1 MARIL
6 LPCPPLLG
14 HLQPVLVVARA
25 LRRRGHQVDV
35 LTGPG
40 YADLVRAYGVTMRAL
55 PPAAMSRPLP
65 ASSPTVLAPRWVQAR
80 RDVLARFIV
89 PLAAQST
96 ALGMALESA
105 DYDVV
110 VADTAYLGALPLLLG
125 SGPPDRPPVVGISA
139 TPISAVSVDAAP
151 FGSGLRNADTRF
163 AHSRNR
169 QVNWLLR
176 HGPMRPVHE
185 ALDRALAAY
194 GVAPGTASYFDLLGH
209 FDVTYQLSLPELEYP
224 RRELPSTVRC
234 VGPLPIEAADWTP
247 PEWWGELDRTRPLVH
262 VTQGTLDNTDLDRLV
277 VPAVRALRD
286 RDVTV
291 VVTTGRALHPEDRAA
306 LTAAAPGRVQ
316 VADFIPYDVLLPRT
330 DLIITN
336 GGWGGVQQAA
346 RHGVPVIVAG
356 ATEEK
361 PEVAARV
368 AWSGL
373 GINLRTGRPRPAR
386 IRSAVDTVLG
396 AHRYR
401 DRARQIAD
409 AAAARPDPL
418 RLIVTEVEALTAR
431 STGRQNAGRADP
443 DRHPHRR

>member
-14 HLQPVLVVARA
+14 HLQPVLVIARA
-25 LRRRGHQVDV
+25 LRRRGHDVDV
-35 LTGPG
+35 LTGPA
-40 YADLVRAYGVTMRAL
+40 YAELVRAYGVAMRPL
-55 PPAAMSRPLP
+55 PAAAMSRPLP
-65 ASSPTVLAPRWVQAR
+65 TPSPSALAPRWVQAR

-96 ALGMALESA
+96 ALGVALAST
-105 DYDVV
+105 DYDAV
-110 VADTAYLGALPLLLG
+110 VADTAFLGALPLLLG
-125 SGPPDRPPVVGISA
+125 TRRPDRPPVVGISA

-163 AHSRNR
+163 AHRRNR

-185 ALDRALAAY
+185 ALDEALAAY

-224 RRELPSTVRC
+224 RRELPATVRC
-234 VGPLPIEAADWTP
+234 VGPLPIEATDWAP
-247 PEWWGELDRTRPLVH
+247 PPWWAGLDPTRPLVH
-262 VTQGTLDNTDLDRLV
+262 VTQGTVDNTDLHRLV
-277 VPAVRALRD
+277 IPAVRALRD
-286 RDVTV
+286 RDVSI
-291 VVTTGRALHPEDRAA
+291 VVTTGRPLLPADRAMTE
-306 LTAAAPGRVQ
+306 LAPGRLQ
-316 VADFIPYDVLLPRT
+316 VADFIPYDALLPRT

-346 RHGVPVIVAG
+346 RYGVPVVVAG
-356 ATEEK
+356 VTEEK

-386 IRSAVDTVLG
+386 IRAAADAVLG
-396 AHRYR
+396 SNRYR
-401 DRARQIAD
+401 DRARQIAT
-409 AAAARPDPL
+409 AAADRPDPL
-418 RLIVTEVEALTAR
+418 QLIMGEIEILAGSRAQDHASEIDSDAGS
-431 STGRQNAGRADP
+431 STV
-443 DRHPHRR
+443 